1 MNILDIVEFTGNHS
15 VEFVQI
21 ISLVCLFYSVPKYF
35 WIGAYILGFFI
46 STFINRLLKKILGSN
61 VSSSMIQSIFYSV
74 VFVFLVL
81 RETNPLLFSAFGM
94 RVFAAYLI
102 IAVCGIYNSTLL
114 QSLSGSIV
122 GSAWGFLL
130 YILLA
135 KYKGLKTFSVNL
147 V

>member
-1 MNILDIVEFTGNHS
+1 MFHLIEYVGNHS

-61 VSSSMIQSIFYSV
+61 VSSSMIQSIFYSI

-81 RETNPLLFSAFGM
+81 RETNPVLFSRFGI

-102 IAVCGIYNSTLL
+102 IAVCGIYHSTLL
-114 QSLSGSIV
+114 QTLSGSVV
-122 GSAWGFLL
+122 GSAWGFFL

-135 KYKGLKTFSVNL
+135 KYKGLKSFSINL